1 MFSID
6 GKFAINIPFGGILLS
21 KIIIKSPCNLWL
33 WSASKLAVFGTQCSQ
48 NMIWASAKTRT
59 IDAWPHQ

>member
-1 MFSID
+1 MWYLHASMFSID

-33 WSASKLAVFGTQCSQ
+33 WSASKLAVFGTQC
-48 NMIWASAKTRT
+48 
-59 IDAWPHQ
+59 